1 MASGSVPHSHPM
13 PTDVTRVSFPGLT
26 DDGPP
31 SNGDSAELEWCPS
44 PLSPSQ
50 KGTMSSPTANTEK
63 AGLGRGLTNGV
74 TSLELSTRNEQ
85 PPTAFEK
92 DLARTQAQ

>member
-1 MASGSVPHSHPM
+1 M
-13 PTDVTRVSFPGLT
+13 PTDVTRVSSRGSQT
-26 DDGPP
+26 TVHP
-31 SNGDSAELEWCPS
+31 SNGDSAELERCPS
-44 PLSPSQ
+44 PLSPAQ

-63 AGLGRGLTNGV
+63 AGLGRGLTDGV

-92 DLARTQAQ
+92 DLARIQAQ